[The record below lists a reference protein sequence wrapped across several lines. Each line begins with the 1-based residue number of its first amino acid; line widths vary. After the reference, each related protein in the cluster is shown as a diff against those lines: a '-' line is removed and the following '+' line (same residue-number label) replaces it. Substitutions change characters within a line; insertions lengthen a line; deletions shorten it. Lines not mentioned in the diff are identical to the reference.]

1 MLLLF
6 DIDGTLTIGGP
17 GKTAFGAALQGTF
30 GTTGP
35 LANHDFAGKTDPLLL
50 RELLTA
56 AGRGA
61 GDIEA
66 GLPHFWQRYV
76 AELEARIEAEPV
88 TVLPGVPE
96 LIGALAAR
104 DDVFLGLVT
113 GNVEGGARLKLLS
126 AGLWHHF
133 PIGAFGSD
141 HESRNELPRFALE
154 RAAAHWGRPFQG
166 RDAVVIGDTPSR
178 RGVRPGDRGGDG
190 GGGHGAVCDG
200 RVARDGRGSGTDGTC
215 GHPCGD
221 RRAHHPPLNE
231 SSGGAHE
238 PRFNRNHRH

>member
-6 DIDGTLTIGGP
+6 DIDGTLTVGGP
-17 GKTAFGAALQGTF
+17 GKAAFGAALQGTF

-61 GDIEA
+61 RDIEA
-66 GLPHFWQRYV
+66 GLPRFWQLYV
-76 AELEARIEAEPV
+76 AELEARIDAEPV
-88 TVLPGVPE
+88 TVLPGVHE

-113 GNVEGGARLKLLS
+113 GNVEGGARLKLRS
-126 AGLWHHF
+126 AGLWRRF

-141 HESRNELPRFALE
+141 HESRNKLPPFALK
-154 RAAAHWGRPFQG
+154 RAAAHWGRPFHG
-166 RDAVVIGDTPSR
+166 IDAVVIGDTPRDVECGRAIGAATVAVATGRFSMAALRATGADRVLTGLEDTRAVIDVLTTR
-178 RGVRPGDRGGDG
+178 RG
-190 GGGHGAVCDG
+190 
-200 RVARDGRGSGTDGTC
+200 
-215 GHPCGD
+215 
-221 RRAHHPPLNE
+221 
-231 SSGGAHE
+231 
-238 PRFNRNHRH
+238 